1 MPDKVPV
8 PLFLIFWLAA
18 AGMGSAGAQQDFEQV
33 CFDDKC
39 FTVEIAD
46 TPEARSRGLMWRP
59 ELPEGQGM
67 FFDFGV
73 PGIYYF
79 WMKNVSFPI
88 DMVWLDD
95 DRKVVYVEKGAPPC
109 QQDPC
114 PTYGPNVSARYVLEI
129 TGGAF
134 DRYHLQVGDQAELK

>member
-1 MPDKVPV
+1 MPDKILGSVIL
-8 PLFLIFWLAA
+8 LFLLAA
-18 AGMGSAGAQQDFEQV
+18 VTPGPAGAQPDFERV
-33 CFDDKC
+33 CFSGEC

-46 TPEARSRGLMWRP
+46 TPEARSRGLMWRS

-73 PGIYYF
+73 SGVYYF
-79 WMKNVSFPI
+79 WMKNVPFPI

-95 DRKVVYVEKGAPPC
+95 DLKIVHVEKDVPPC
-109 QQDPC
+109 RQDPC
-114 PTYGPNVSARYVLEI
+114 PTYGPDLSARYVLEI

-134 DRYHLQVGDQAELK
+134 DRYALQVGDQAELK